1 MPAGRRAGLAVSL
14 AGGCGFRQIALLLG
28 GSEIL
33 SQILAEPGLLLTFVL
48 VGFVAQLI
56 DGALG
61 MAFGVIS
68 NTLLISFGVPP
79 AAASASVHVIKNFT
93 GAVSAM
99 SHVAHRNVDWRLF
112 WRLLLPG
119 MVGGVI
125 GAVVLTRIDAAV
137 AKPIVLSYLAA
148 IGIYLLVR
156 ALRAPP
162 VEKRPRIVEPLGF
175 AGGFLDAAGGG
186 GWGPVV
192 TSNLLVQGANPRKV
206 VGTVNTSEL
215 FLALAISTA
224 FLLTLGVSAFGT
236 AAVGLLIGGVAAA
249 PLGGYVAK
257 RVPARPMLIMVGIV
271 LTVTSGLGLWAAL
284 R

>member
-1 MPAGRRAGLAVSL
+1 MESEIFPSL
-14 AGGCGFRQIALLLG
+14 A
-28 GSEIL
+28 
-33 SQILAEPGLLLTFVL
+33 AEPGLLLTFIL

-68 NTLLISFGVPP
+68 NTLLISLGVPP
-79 AAASASVHVIKNFT
+79 AAASASVHIIKNFT
-93 GAVSAM
+93 GAVSAI

-125 GAVVLTRIDAAV
+125 GAVLLSNMDASI
-137 AKPIVLSYLAA
+137 AKPVVLSYLAA
-148 IGIYLLVR
+148 IGVYLLVR

-162 VEKRPRIVEPLGF
+162 VEKRPKIVEPLGF

-215 FLALAISTA
+215 FLALAISGA
-224 FLLTLGVSAFGT
+224 FLVSIGFSAFGT

-249 PLGGYVAK
+249 PLGGWVAK
-257 RVPARPMLIMVGIV
+257 RVPARPMLVMVGIV
-271 LTVTSGLGLWAAL
+271 LTVTSGMGLWAAL